1 MKTLRTS
8 IAARNAML
16 NALASGASN
25 GFVRIY
31 GGEQP
36 VTPEEQISTQPILA
50 ELDFGNPAFSAA
62 SGGVITANAIEDED
76 DALASGTATW
86 FRIVGSNGIAL
97 WDGSV
102 GESGTD
108 MILDS
113 VKIKAHARVS
123 VISL

>member
-1 MKTLRTS
+1 
-8 IAARNAML
+8 ML
-16 NALASGASN
+16 NSLAAGATN
-25 GFVRIY
+25 GFLRIY

-36 VTPEEQISTQPILA
+36 ATPEEAVSTQPILA

-86 FRIVGSNGIAL
+86 FRVVRLNGPAL

-102 GESGTD
+102 GESGAD
-108 MILDS
+108 LILDS

-123 VISL
+123 VMSLTYTLP